1 MHSFQFISSHKDC
14 ACPHEI
20 LLVEKLT
27 DLESFK
33 NYVGF
38 IPQGLETIL
47 SKPGQFLAAFGNT
60 QAYLI
65 LSLGDSPSAS
75 ALQKTIQSFF
85 AKNLHLIPM
94 QTCIHSGFLQQPL
107 DANKIEALIKG
118 MLIGQYKI
126 SLSKN
131 EDSEKFSRKIILKDL
146 PKNINWDQTLAKAQQ
161 LAAAKTAAMHWVDLP
176 SNIKTPQFMKE
187 VAMSITQN
195 QGLSMHCVEGASLEK
210 EGLHAL
216 AAVGRGSERPPLM
229 VVLRYQCGIPSA
241 PHLGLVGK
249 GVTFDTGGISIKPS
263 ANMHFMKSDMGGAA
277 AVLGAMQSIAAMAL
291 PLEVTCVLPFT
302 ENCLD
307 SKAIKPGDVISSYS
321 GKTIEII
328 DTDAEGRLILA
339 DALSYLV
346 KNYPCDYL
354 LDLATLTGSAVRT
367 FGSECAALFSNHLE
381 FQSLIQK
388 AGDRVGEKS
397 WPLPLWETYAKN
409 LRSDVADIANYSGKP
424 ICGAIDAALFLQS
437 FTGDHPAWAHLDIAG
452 VAYTSGDFSSGKSAS
467 GYGVELIVQLANLIC
482 EL

>member
-1 MHSFQFISSHKDC
+1 MTPFQFLPSSKDC
-14 ACPHEI
+14 VCPHQI
-20 LLVEKLT
+20 LLVDKST
-27 DLESFK
+27 NLESLK
-33 NYVGF
+33 NKMGF
-38 IPQGLETIL
+38 IPQGLERIL
-47 SKPGQFLAAFGNT
+47 PKAGQFLTAIGDT
-60 QAYLI
+60 HSYLF
-65 LSLGDSPSAS
+65 LSLGGLSSAS
-75 ALQKTIQSFF
+75 TLQKTIQTFF
-85 AKNLHLIPM
+85 AKNLHLIP
-94 QTCIHSGFLQQPL
+94 QRTCIEGSLLHLPL
-107 DANKIEALIKG
+107 DENKIEGLIKG
-118 MLIGQYKI
+118 ILTSAYKI

-131 EDSEKFSRKIILKDL
+131 IASEGLTREIIFKEL
-146 PKNINWDQTLAKAQQ
+146 PKEMNWEQTLATAYH
-161 LAAAKTAAMHWVDLP
+161 LAAAKTTTMHWVDLP

-187 VAMSITQN
+187 EAMSIAQN
-195 QGLSMHCVEGASLEK
+195 QGLSMHCIEGEFVEK

-277 AVLGAMQSIAAMAL
+277 AVLGAVQSIAALAL
-291 PLEVTCVLPFT
+291 PLDVTCVLPFT

-346 KNYPCDYL
+346 KNHPCDYL

-367 FGSECAALFSNHLE
+367 FGSECAALFSNHSE
-381 FQSLIQK
+381 FQTLIQK
-388 AGDRVGEKS
+388 AGDNVGEKS
-397 WPLPLWETYAKN
+397 WPLPLWEAYAKN
-409 LRSDVADIANYSGKP
+409 LHSDVADIANYSGKP
-424 ICGAIDAALFLQS
+424 ICG
-437 FTGDHPAWAHLDIAG
+437 P
-452 VAYTSGDFSSGKSAS
+452 
-467 GYGVELIVQLANLIC
+467 
-482 EL
+482 